1 MLTRMATNKL
11 TPARRVRYRLAPT
24 SKKIE
29 ARNAAIMDARDRLRT
44 RSAPDRNRGMKR
56 RGEPLRC
63 ARKIKPHSHNRHQK
77 KTLIQPTRIQIP
89 QHPKETPYKNAQKK
103 KKHSAPT

>member
-1 MLTRMATNKL
+1 MLTRIAANKL

-56 RGEPLRC
+56 RGDPLRF
-63 ARKIKPHSHNRHQK
+63 AGMMKRHSNTGQQKQPMINPREFELPHTS
-77 KTLIQPTRIQIP
+77 
-89 QHPKETPYKNAQKK
+89 KEA
-103 KKHSAPT
+103 A

>member
-56 RGEPLRC
+56 RGDPLRVGG
-63 ARKIKPHSHNRHQK
+63 RMKNPNKNSPQK
-77 KTLIQPTRIQIP
+77 KPKKKPREFELTPTSQ
-89 QHPKETPYKNAQKK
+89 KNAYKMTGAKK
-103 KKHSAPT
+103 RT